1 MNKNYIHVVSL
12 LYIIVISTM
21 LGLYFVETTDLTSHI
36 DKFII
41 PFHIM
46 TLMLCSL
53 VILNTCSSKQANGVF
68 GDDFI
73 ISGAGVLADIVV
85 GLVIF
90 SFKCHLDTCFN
101 THPLYIL
108 LQIIIVVNSLLVVQY
123 FVAKY
128 YFNNK
133 TNLDNGVAP
142 DLEAPSQS
150 PYKIYPY

>member
-1 MNKNYIHVVSL
+1 MNKNYIRVVSL
-12 LYIIVISTM
+12 LYITVISIM
-21 LGLYFVETTDLTSHI
+21 LGLYLVETVDLTSHI

-46 TLMLCSL
+46 TLVLCSL
-53 VILNTCSSKQANGVF
+53 TILNSVCSSKQDNNIF

-73 ISGAGVLADIVV
+73 ICGAGVLADIIV

-108 LQIIIVVNSLLVVQY
+108 LQIIIVIDVLLVIQY
-123 FVAKY
+123 FMANK
-128 YFNNK
+128 NK
-133 TNLDNGVAP
+133 TNLDNGVTP
-142 DLEAPSQS
+142 DLEVPSQS